1 MPEPSVIPIPSQK
14 KNGIMHLAKRGRSN
28 PRGRLSL
35 HSLTPKEALK
45 KALGVTVQPEKAKTD
60 KGK

>member
-1 MPEPSVIPIPSQK
+1 
-14 KNGIMHLAKRGRSN
+14 MHLAKRGRSN